1 MENTAAATTPV
12 AYMIKIAH
20 GATRMIKTGTL
31 AVLLMTTSQLSITKP
46 ASLITHVVTMA
57 KITCGATPLMA
68 TGIIVAKSSKN
79 SLSWD
84 NLD

>member
-1 MENTAAATTPV
+1 MENTAAATTLVPNT
-12 AYMIKIAH
+12 IKMTH
-20 GATRMIKTGTL
+20 GATQMIKTGTL
-31 AVLLMTTSQLSITKP
+31 AVLLMTTSQLSTTRP

-57 KITCGATPLMA
+57 KLTCGATPLMA
-68 TGIIVAKSSKN
+68 AGITVAKSSKN

>member
-1 MENTAAATTPV
+1 MENTAAAITPV
-12 AYMIKIAH
+12 PNMIKITH
-20 GATRMIKTGTL
+20 GATLMIKTGTL
-31 AVLLMTTSQLSITKP
+31 AVLLMTTSQLSTTKP

-68 TGIIVAKSSKN
+68 AGIIVAKSSKN

>member
-12 AYMIKIAH
+12 PNTIKITH

-31 AVLLMTTSQLSITKP
+31 AALLMTTSQLSTTKP

-68 TGIIVAKSSKN
+68 AGIIAAKS
-79 SLSWD
+79 
-84 NLD
+84 